1 MIRLE
6 KSGNIA
12 ILSLV
17 CVCACALTLIAKE
30 TKPKLAD
37 TKSMH
42 SELLTWVCH
51 KAVYIDVGCG
61 FFFLM
66 FYSSE
71 MKSIL

>member
-61 FFFLM
+61 FFLM